1 MEWSFS
7 IEYWDFL
14 SVLNLLVNNCWPS
27 NYPLSTAH
35 SIEVTSATMSISS
48 HTIEAK
54 PITYLS
60 INWYIDTLGNY
71 IHTITRHPKKS
82 WISALKDCA
91 RFIFFIHFWVKLV
104 ISILKANAIHKCT
117 VKTVINR
124 LINMI
129 TGLTTFNSFTQNS
142 C

>member
-104 ISILKANAIHKCT
+104 ISILKANTIHKCT